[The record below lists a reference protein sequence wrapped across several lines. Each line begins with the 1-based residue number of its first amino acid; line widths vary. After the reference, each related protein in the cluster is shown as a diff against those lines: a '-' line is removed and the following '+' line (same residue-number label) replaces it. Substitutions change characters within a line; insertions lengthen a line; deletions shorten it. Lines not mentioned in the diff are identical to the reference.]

1 MIRYIKETFI
11 ENKEPRFKL
20 PLPDF
25 ACLVKVYFPHIDRH
39 YSYINDRFEN
49 IKVGDTVFVDG
60 KLENKLGKVTEIA
73 RSFKFEPEKMR
84 RIISVCDSDI
94 KGSLFFLN
102 KHVLSFEKSALSF
115 NKMLS
120 FYKPITDKVKTITV
134 KNDNSNNIALKDYLK
149 SDCAPPLPTAFDYEI
164 TNVVLLELDGI
175 YAKAIVDDDYLHE
188 LEFEFKNDKI
198 YNFSCDCYNSFNC
211 EHKYATIRMLE
222 FALKTINEKFANE
235 HNKTNYFCLADKNR
249 FMTDIL
255 KHKESVEIYFK

>member
-1 MIRYIKETFI
+1 MIRYIKEAFI

-39 YSYINDRFEN
+39 YSYINDRFQN

-94 KGSLFFLN
+94 KGSFFFLN

-120 FYKPITDKVKTITV
+120 FYKPITDEEKIVTV
-134 KNDNSNNIALKDYLK
+134 KNDNSNGIVIKDYFK
-149 SDCAPPLPTAFDYEI
+149 NQDCWALDEDI
-164 TNVVLLELDGI
+164 KVVLLELDGV
-175 YAKAIVDDDYLHE
+175 YAKAIVDDGDLHE
-188 LEFEFKNDKI
+188 LEFEFKDDKI

-211 EHKYATIRMLE
+211 EHKDATISMLE

-235 HNKTNYFCLADKNR
+235 YNKTKFFCFADKTR
-249 FMTDIL
+249 FVNDIL
-255 KHKESVEIYFK
+255 KHKESGEIYFK